1 MATQQVIGSP
11 TLSIGP
17 GQTQVVANYTA
28 TKLPASWS
36 VTVISDG
43 ALSPGDYSVSIS
55 QTGVL
60 TVTLLPGADI
70 PPGGVNLSVA
80 VTAVHSG
87 GGQGNTDTLSVTVA
101 IDENA
106 VPCFV
111 KGTLI
116 ATTDGE
122 RPIETLGVGDRVLT
136 VDGGAAPIRHI
147 LRRQIGARRLAAEPT
162 LRPVRIKAG
171 AFGAGRPHTDLLVSP
186 FHRILIGGWDIE
198 LHFGAEEAFA
208 HAVHLVNDH
217 SVVRDDTPGPVT
229 YFHLIFDRHE
239 IIHSNGLASESLHL
253 GNVAIRSLDRE
264 DVAELRRLFPET
276 ESLADRDGL
285 ALARNCLTRR
295 EAALVALMR

>member
-17 GQTQVVANYTA
+17 GQTEVVSVYTA

-36 VTVISDG
+36 VTVLSDG
-43 ALSPGDYSVSIS
+43 ALSPGDYTVSIGP
-55 QTGVL
+55 TGVL
-60 TVTLLPGADI
+60 TLTLLPGADI
-70 PPGGVNLSVA
+70 PPGGVTVSLA
-80 VTAVHSG
+80 VTAVHAG
-87 GGQGNTDTLSVTVA
+87 GGQGNTDTLTVSIA

-111 KGTLI
+111 EGTLI
-116 ATTDGE
+116 TTTDGE

-136 VDGGAAPIRHI
+136 LDGGAAPIRHI
-147 LRRQIGARRLAAEPT
+147 LRREIGARRLASEST

-217 SVVRDDTPGPVT
+217 SVVREDTAGPVT
-229 YFHLIFDRHE
+229 YIHLIFDRHE
-239 IIHSNGLASESLHL
+239 IILSNGLASESLHL
-253 GNVAIRSLDRE
+253 GNVAVRCLDRE
-264 DVAELRRLFPET
+264 DVAELERLFPEA
-276 ESLADRDGL
+276 ESLSEHADFGL
-285 ALARNCLTRR
+285 ARGCLTRS
-295 EAALVALMR
+295 EATLVASMR